1 MILHTLHI
9 LDWKDPTNKAEWE
22 AKVNEATSTYN
33 NVHLS
38 KFQLS
43 IHRRNLGGAKREL
56 LSYSMRFT
64 FMGTLAPSSP
74 ATFGLGKIDGC
85 LSIFVLGPL
94 GNSKV

>member
-1 MILHTLHI
+1 MILHALHI
-9 LDWKDPTNKAEWE
+9 LELKDLTNKTERKT
-22 AKVNEATSTYN
+22 KVNEATSTYN
-33 NVHLS
+33 YIHMS

-43 IHRRNLGGAKREL
+43 IHRRNPGGAKREP
-56 LSYSMRFT
+56 LSYSIRFT

-85 LSIFVLGPL
+85 LSILVLGPL

>member
-1 MILHTLHI
+1 MLRIKLNGKPKSMKLLVHIITL
-9 LDWKDPTNKAEWE
+9 
-22 AKVNEATSTYN
+22 
-33 NVHLS
+33 HLS

-43 IHRRNLGGAKREL
+43 IHRRHLGGTEQEP
-56 LSYSMRFT
+56 LSYSIRFT